1 MNETFNCSRKIIF
14 IRLDFEFKKDITDRF
29 SEKSLVN
36 KDDEEPP
43 DSITE
48 KTIQLAEKDIERL
61 ISCLGVCDDYLIR
74 DYREPK
80 NY

>member
-29 SEKSLVN
+29 SEESIVN

>member
-14 IRLDFEFKKDITDRF
+14 RRLDFKFKKDITDRF
-29 SEKSLVN
+29 SEESLVN

-61 ISCLGVCDDYLIR
+61 ISCLGFCDDYPIR
-74 DYREPK
+74 DYGEPE

>member
-14 IRLDFEFKKDITDRF
+14 RRLDFEFKKDITDRF
-29 SEKSLVN
+29 SEESIVN

-61 ISCLGVCDDYLIR
+61 ISCLGVCDDYPIR
-74 DYREPK
+74 DYGEPA

>member
-14 IRLDFEFKKDITDRF
+14 RRLDFEFKKDITDRF
-29 SEKSLVN
+29 SEESIVN

-61 ISCLGVCDDYLIR
+61 ISCLGFCDDYPIR
-74 DYREPK
+74 DYGEPE

>member
-1 MNETFNCSRKIIF
+1 MSETFNCSRKIIF
-14 IRLDFEFKKDITDRF
+14 RRLDFKFKKDITDRF
-29 SEKSLVN
+29 SEESLVN

-74 DYREPK
+74 DYREPAH
-80 NY
+80 Y

>member
-14 IRLDFEFKKDITDRF
+14 RRLDFKFKKDITDRF
-29 SEKSLVN
+29 SEESLVN

-74 DYREPK
+74 DYGEPK

>member
-1 MNETFNCSRKIIF
+1 MSETFNCSRKIIF

-29 SEKSLVN
+29 SEESIVN

-61 ISCLGVCDDYLIR
+61 ISCLGFCDDYPIR
-74 DYREPK
+74 DYGEPE

>member
-14 IRLDFEFKKDITDRF
+14 IRLDFKFKKDITDRF
-29 SEKSLVN
+29 SEESLVN

-61 ISCLGVCDDYLIR
+61 ISCLGVCDDYPIR
-74 DYREPK
+74 DYREPE

>member
-1 MNETFNCSRKIIF
+1 MSETFNCSRKIIF

-29 SEKSLVN
+29 SEESIVN

-48 KTIQLAEKDIERL
+48 KTIQLAEKDIEKL
-61 ISCLGVCDDYLIR
+61 ISCLGFCDDYPIR
-74 DYREPK
+74 DYGEPE

>member
-14 IRLDFEFKKDITDRF
+14 RRLDFEFKKDITDRF
-29 SEKSLVN
+29 SEESLVN

-61 ISCLGVCDDYLIR
+61 ISCLGFCDDYPIR
-74 DYREPK
+74 DYGEPE

>member
-1 MNETFNCSRKIIF
+1 MNETFNCSRKIICR
-14 IRLDFEFKKDITDRF
+14 RLDFEFKKDITNRF
-29 SEKSLVN
+29 SEESLVN